1 MFWRYTNAMMTFSL
15 MPASPASAH
24 TLSELVISLVGR
36 PNVGKSTLFN
46 VLTKS
51 RDALVAD
58 YPGLTR
64 DRQYGRFAFQS
75 SDIIIIDTGGLSGVR
90 TAIHGSLRHTVRPV
104 HNNEELDSHM
114 EKQTR
119 LAVDESDIIIFMVD
133 ARDGLT
139 PADEVIAD
147 SLRRTGK
154 HVKLIVNKTDGLDV
168 RTVATDFFSLG
179 LGEPVAIA
187 ASQNRGIQTM
197 LASALKTFKMHSS
210 ACKANDEA
218 EVTEPVLL
226 SKNDK
231 VTDDAEE
238 TTEKRVK
245 VAIIGRPN
253 VGKSTLV
260 NRFLGEERVVVYD
273 MPGTT
278 RDSVFIPFDR
288 DGKKYTFI
296 DTAGIRRKRSVHEA
310 IEKFSVIKAMQAI
323 ERANVVIVMID
334 ARTEIADQDLHLI
347 GYVLEAGRALVL
359 AINKWDGMDDYQKQL
374 IHKGIDKQLPF
385 VRFAETFFISALHGS
400 SVGKLYAAI
409 DQAYESATKKYS
421 TSELTRLLEK
431 AVQSHQPPLIN
442 GRRIKLRY
450 AHQGGMN
457 PPRIIVH
464 GKQMNKVPAVY
475 KRYLTNFFRKE
486 LKSVGTPIK
495 IEFKVSESNPYKS
508 VKK

>member
-1 MFWRYTNAMMTFSL
+1 MDTPDSL
-15 MPASPASAH
+15 
-24 TLSELVISLVGR
+24 ELVVALVGR

-64 DRQYGRFAFQS
+64 DRQYGRVAFNS
-75 SDIIIIDTGGLSGVR
+75 SEIIVIDTGGLSGE
-90 TAIHGSLRHTVRPV
+90 S
-104 HNNEELDSHM
+104 EELDSHM

-119 LAVDESDIIIFMVD
+119 LAVDESDIILFMVD

-139 PADEVIAD
+139 PADEVISD

-154 HVKLIVNKTDGLDV
+154 QVRLIVNKTDGLDA
-168 RTVATDFFSLG
+168 RSVASEFFSLG
-179 LGEPVAIA
+179 LGEPIAIA
-187 ASQNRGIQTM
+187 ASQNRGIQAM
-197 LASALKTFKMHSS
+197 LSEVLETCESVPPVP
-210 ACKANDEA
+210 DEA
-218 EVTEPVLL
+218 TAEPDETLIEAEQAF
-226 SKNDK
+226 
-231 VTDDAEE
+231 DDDEDDEE
-238 TTEKRVK
+238 RRVK

-296 DTAGIRRKRSVHEA
+296 DTAGIRRKRAVHEA
-310 IEKFSVIKAMQAI
+310 IEKFSVIKSMQAI
-323 ERANVVIVMID
+323 ERANVVIMMID

-359 AINKWDGMDDYQKQL
+359 TINKWDGMDDYQKDL

-400 SVGKLYAAI
+400 GVGKLYEAI
-409 DQAYESATKKYS
+409 DRAYASATKKYS
-421 TSELTRLLEK
+421 TSDLTRLLEK
-431 AVQSHQPPLIN
+431 AVQAHQPPLIN

-464 GKQMNKVPAVY
+464 GNQITKVPAVY

-486 LKSVGTPIK
+486 LNSVGTPIM
-495 IEFKVSESNPYKS
+495 IEFKGSDSNPFKS
-508 VKK
+508 SKKKNTRDGRGRVK

>member
-1 MFWRYTNAMMTFSL
+1 MSSVAKF
-15 MPASPASAH
+15 
-24 TLSELVISLVGR
+24 EVVIALVGR

-64 DRQYGRFAFQS
+64 DRKYGRVQFEASDS
-75 SDIIIIDTGGLSGVR
+75 SSVDFIVVDTGGLSGE
-90 TAIHGSLRHTVRPV
+90 S
-104 HNNEELDSHM
+104 EELDSHM

-119 LAVDESDIIIFMVD
+119 LAVEESDIILFMVD

-139 PADEVIAD
+139 PADEVIAE

-154 HVKLIVNKTDGLDV
+154 QVNLVVNKIDGLDA
-168 RTVATDFFSLG
+168 RTVSSDFFSLG
-179 LGEPVAIA
+179 LGEPLSIA
-187 ASQNRGIQTM
+187 ASQNRGIQAM
-197 LASALKTFKMHSS
+197 LSNVLETFTLSNNIADDLQDEVSPEDVKDDLEEELK
-210 ACKANDEA
+210 
-218 EVTEPVLL
+218 
-226 SKNDK
+226 
-231 VTDDAEE
+231 DDSI
-238 TTEKRVK
+238 K

-260 NRFLGEERVVVYD
+260 NRFLGEERVVVFD

-278 RDSVFIPFDR
+278 RDSVFIPFER

-296 DTAGIRRKRSVHEA
+296 DTAGIRRKRAVHEV
-310 IEKFSVIKAMQAI
+310 IEKFSIIKSMQAI
-323 ERANVVIVMID
+323 ERCNVVIMMID

-347 GYVLEAGRALVL
+347 GYALEAGRALVL
-359 AINKWDGMDDYQKQL
+359 VINKWDGMDDYQKEL
-374 IHKGIDKQLPF
+374 IHKGLDKQLPF

-400 SVGKLYAAI
+400 GVGKLYEAI
-409 DQAYESATKKYS
+409 DRAYASATQKYS
-421 TSELTRLLEK
+421 TSDLTRLLEK

-457 PPRIIVH
+457 PPRIIIH
-464 GKQMNKVPAVY
+464 GNQIKKVPAVY

-486 LKSVGTPIK
+486 LQSVGTPIN
-495 IEFKVSESNPYKS
+495 IEFKGSEDSNPYKTS
-508 VKK
+508 KKKKLRR

>member
-1 MFWRYTNAMMTFSL
+1 MSSDTITEPSV
-15 MPASPASAH
+15 
-24 TLSELVISLVGR
+24 SELVVSLVGR

-46 VLTKS
+46 ILTKS

-64 DRQYGRFAFQS
+64 DRQYGRFQFKS
-75 SDIIIIDTGGLSGVR
+75 VDIIVIDTGGLSGE
-90 TAIHGSLRHTVRPV
+90 S
-104 HNNEELDSHM
+104 EELDSHM

-119 LAVDESDIIIFMVD
+119 LAVDESDVILFMVD
-133 ARDGLT
+133 AREGLT

-154 HVKLIVNKTDGLDV
+154 QVKLIVNKTDGLDA
-168 RTVATDFFSLG
+168 RTVASEFFSLG
-179 LGEPVAIA
+179 LGQPLSIA

-197 LASALKTFKMHSS
+197 LSSALKSCNLIEDADS
-210 ACKANDEA
+210 DNDIDKS
-218 EVTEPVLL
+218 EVEIDRAVDDGDE
-226 SKNDK
+226 NADK
-231 VTDDAEE
+231 
-238 TTEKRVK
+238 RIK

-278 RDSVFIPFDR
+278 RDSIFIPFDR

-296 DTAGIRRKRSVHEA
+296 DTAGIRRKRAVHEA
-310 IEKFSVIKAMQAI
+310 IEKFSVIKSMQAI

-374 IHKGIDKQLPF
+374 IHKGLDKQLPF

-421 TSELTRLLEK
+421 TSDLTRLLEK

-442 GRRIKLRY
+442 GHRIKLRY

-457 PPRIIVH
+457 PPRIIIH
-464 GKQMNKVPAVY
+464 GNQISKVPAVY

-495 IEFKVSESNPYKS
+495 IEFKGSDSNPFKS
-508 VKK
+508 SKK

>member
-1 MFWRYTNAMMTFSL
+1 
-15 MPASPASAH
+15 MPTPKN
-24 TLSELVISLVGR
+24 LELVVALVGR

-64 DRQYGRFAFQS
+64 DRQYGRVPFKS
-75 SDIIIIDTGGLSGVR
+75 SEIIVIDTGGLSGE
-90 TAIHGSLRHTVRPV
+90 S
-104 HNNEELDSHM
+104 EELDSHM

-119 LAVDESDIIIFMVD
+119 LAVDESDIILFMVD

-154 HVKLIVNKTDGLDV
+154 HVKLIVNKTDGLDA
-168 RTVATDFFSLG
+168 RTVASDFFSLG
-179 LGEPVAIA
+179 LGEPIAIA
-187 ASQNRGIQTM
+187 ASQNRGIQAM
-197 LASALKTFKMHSS
+197 LSDVLESF
-210 ACKANDEA
+210 
-218 EVTEPVLL
+218 EPE
-226 SKNDK
+226 NA
-231 VTDDAEE
+231 TDAEISAE
-238 TTEKRVK
+238 ADAVPVDGDADFDEDDEEEKRVK

-278 RDSVFIPFDR
+278 RDSIFIPFDR

-296 DTAGIRRKRSVHEA
+296 DTAGIRRKRAVHEV
-310 IEKFSVIKAMQAI
+310 IEKFSVIKSMQAI
-323 ERANVVIVMID
+323 ERANVVIMMID

-359 AINKWDGMDDYQKQL
+359 TINKWDGMDEYQKDL
-374 IHKGIDKQLPF
+374 IRKGIDKQLPF

-400 SVGKLYAAI
+400 GVGKLYEAI
-409 DQAYESATKKYS
+409 DRAYASATRKYS
-421 TSELTRLLEK
+421 TPDLTRLLEK
-431 AVQSHQPPLIN
+431 AVQAHQPPLIN

-464 GKQMNKVPAVY
+464 GNQITKVPAVY

-486 LKSVGTPIK
+486 LKSVGTPIM
-495 IEFKVSESNPYKS
+495 IEFKGSDSNPFKS
-508 VKK
+508 SKKKKVHGGRGRTK

>member
-1 MFWRYTNAMMTFSL
+1 MSIVSFSEQ
-15 MPASPASAH
+15 PV
-24 TLSELVISLVGR
+24 SELVVSLVGR

-64 DRQYGRFAFQS
+64 DRQYGRFQFKS
-75 SDIIIIDTGGLSGVR
+75 VDIIIIDTGGLSGE
-90 TAIHGSLRHTVRPV
+90 S
-104 HNNEELDSHM
+104 EELDSHM

-119 LAVDESDIIIFMVD
+119 LAVDESDIILFMVD

-154 HVKLIVNKTDGLDV
+154 HVKLIVNKTDGLDT
-168 RTVATDFFSLG
+168 RTVASEFFSLG
-179 LGEPVAIA
+179 LGEPLSIA

-197 LASALKTFKMHSS
+197 LSNALKIFN
-210 ACKANDEA
+210 ANENKAGENAVNEDEA
-218 EVTEPVLL
+218 EQSEAEVASGVE
-226 SKNDK
+226 
-231 VTDDAEE
+231 DDSDE
-238 TTEKRVK
+238 TGAKRVK

-253 VGKSTLV
+253 VGKSTLI

-278 RDSVFIPFDR
+278 RDSVFIPFER

-296 DTAGIRRKRSVHEA
+296 DTAGIRRKRAVHEV
-310 IEKFSVIKAMQAI
+310 IEKFSVIKSMQAI

-421 TSELTRLLEK
+421 TSDLTRLLEK

-464 GKQMNKVPAVY
+464 GNQVAKVPAVY

-495 IEFKVSESNPYKS
+495 IEFKGSDSNPFKS
-508 VKK
+508 SKK

>member
-1 MFWRYTNAMMTFSL
+1 MSGILPQEIIIA
-15 MPASPASAH
+15 
-24 TLSELVISLVGR
+24 LVGR

-64 DRQYGRFAFQS
+64 DRQYGRFHFS
-75 SDIIIIDTGGLSGVR
+75 SEQIKNVDFIIIDTGGLSGE
-90 TAIHGSLRHTVRPV
+90 S
-104 HNNEELDSHM
+104 EELDSHM

-119 LAVDESDIIIFMVD
+119 LAVDESDIILFMVD

-139 PADEVIAD
+139 PADEVIAE

-154 HVKLIVNKTDGLDV
+154 HVKLIVNKTDGLDA
-168 RTVATDFFSLG
+168 RTVASDFYSLG
-179 LGEPVAIA
+179 LGEPISIA
-187 ASQNRGIQTM
+187 ASQNRGIQLM
-197 LASALKTFKMHSS
+197 LSGVFTTYRSFAIQHETI
-210 ACKANDEA
+210 
-218 EVTEPVLL
+218 
-226 SKNDK
+226 
-231 VTDDAEE
+231 EE
-238 TTEKRVK
+238 TDTNSEFEDETSDDLSEDELDADDRRVK

-260 NRFLGEERVVVYD
+260 NRFLGEERVVVFD

-296 DTAGIRRKRSVHEA
+296 DTAGIRRKRAVHEV
-310 IEKFSVIKAMQAI
+310 IEKYSIIKSMQAI
-323 ERANVVIVMID
+323 ERSNVVIVMID

-347 GYVLEAGRALVL
+347 GYALEAGRALVL
-359 AINKWDGMDDYQKQL
+359 AINKWDGMTEYQKDL
-374 IHKGIDKQLPF
+374 IHKGLDKQLPF

-409 DQAYESATKKYS
+409 DRAYDSATRKYS
-421 TSELTRLLEK
+421 TSDLTRLLEK
-431 AVQSHQPPLIN
+431 AVQSHHPPLVN

-457 PPRIIVH
+457 PPRIIIH
-464 GKQMNKVPAVY
+464 GNQITKVPSVY

-486 LKSVGTPIK
+486 LKSVGTPIM
-495 IEFKVSESNPYKS
+495 IEFKGSDSNPFADR
-508 VKK
+508 KKKK

>member
-1 MFWRYTNAMMTFSL
+1 MSREIIIA
-15 MPASPASAH
+15 
-24 TLSELVISLVGR
+24 LVGR

-46 VLTKS
+46 VLTRS

-64 DRQYGRFAFQS
+64 DRQYGRFQFRS
-75 SDIIIIDTGGLSGVR
+75 SDIIIIDTGGLSGE
-90 TAIHGSLRHTVRPV
+90 S
-104 HNNEELDSHM
+104 EELDSHM

-139 PADEVIAD
+139 PADEVIAE

-154 HVKLIVNKTDGLDV
+154 DVQLIVNKTDGLDT
-168 RTVATDFFSLG
+168 RTVSSEFYSLG
-179 LGEPVAIA
+179 LGEPFSIA
-187 ASQNRGIQTM
+187 ASQNRGIQSM
-197 LASALKTFKMHSS
+197 LSDVLKKTHQYGDTDGEVEDFRIET
-210 ACKANDEA
+210 DEDDIEA
-218 EVTEPVLL
+218 DTEDR
-226 SKNDK
+226 S
-231 VTDDAEE
+231 
-238 TTEKRVK
+238 VK

-278 RDSVFIPFDR
+278 RDSVFIPFER

-296 DTAGIRRKRSVHEA
+296 DTAGIRRKRAVHEV
-310 IEKFSVIKAMQAI
+310 IEKFSIIKSMQAI
-323 ERANVVIVMID
+323 ERANVVIMMID

-374 IHKGIDKQLPF
+374 IHKGLDKQLPF

-400 SVGKLYAAI
+400 SVGKLYEAI
-409 DQAYESATKKYS
+409 DKAYESATKKYS
-421 TSELTRLLEK
+421 TSDLTRLLEM
-431 AVQSHQPPLIN
+431 AVQSHQPPLVN

-457 PPRIIVH
+457 PPRIIIH
-464 GKQMNKVPAVY
+464 GNQVNKVPSVY

-486 LKSVGTPIK
+486 LNSVGTPIK
-495 IEFKVSESNPYKS
+495 IEFKDNEDSNPFKSSKKNKRS
-508 VKK
+508 VKIRR

>member
-1 MFWRYTNAMMTFSL
+1 MSVSL
-15 MPASPASAH
+15 I
-24 TLSELVISLVGR
+24 SEVVIALVGR

-46 VLTKS
+46 VMTKS

-64 DRQYGRFAFQS
+64 DRKYGRVQYENS
-75 SDIIIIDTGGLSGVR
+75 EIIVIDTGGLSGE
-90 TAIHGSLRHTVRPV
+90 S
-104 HNNEELDSHM
+104 EELDSHM

-119 LAVDESDIIIFMVD
+119 LAIDESDIILFMVD

-154 HVKLIVNKTDGLDV
+154 HVKLIVNKTDGLDARSV
-168 RTVATDFFSLG
+168 SSEFYSIG
-179 LGEPVAIA
+179 LGEPIAIA
-187 ASQNRGIQTM
+187 ASQNRGIQVM
-197 LASALKTFKMHSS
+197 LGNVLGSFVSS
-210 ACKANDEA
+210 EETDSDDTDE
-218 EVTEPVLL
+218 EILL
-226 SKNDK
+226 SEDE
-231 VTDDAEE
+231 DFSEE
-238 TTEKRVK
+238 IKDRRVK

-296 DTAGIRRKRSVHEA
+296 DTAGIRRKRAVNEV
-310 IEKFSVIKAMQAI
+310 IEKFSVIKSMQAI
-323 ERANVVIVMID
+323 ERSNVVIIMID

-347 GYVLEAGRALVL
+347 GYALEAGRALILV
-359 AINKWDGMDDYQKQL
+359 INKWDGMDDYQKEL
-374 IHKGIDKQLPF
+374 IHKGLDKQLPF

-400 SVGKLYAAI
+400 GVGKLYAAI
-409 DQAYESATKKYS
+409 DRAYASAIQKYS
-421 TSELTRLLEK
+421 TSVLTLLLEK

-457 PPRIIVH
+457 PPRIIIH
-464 GKQMNKVPAVY
+464 GNQISKVPAVY
-475 KRYLTNFFRKE
+475 KRYLMNFFRKE
-486 LKSVGTPIK
+486 LKSVGTPIV
-495 IEFKVSESNPYKS
+495 IEFKGSDSNPFKSSKKKKIYKR
-508 VKK
+508 

>member
-1 MFWRYTNAMMTFSL
+1 MSSQNTT
-15 MPASPASAH
+15 
-24 TLSELVISLVGR
+24 ELIISLVGR

-64 DRQYGRFAFQS
+64 DRQYGRFQFKS
-75 SDIIIIDTGGLSGVR
+75 SDIIIIDTGGLSGQ
-90 TAIHGSLRHTVRPV
+90 S
-104 HNNEELDSHM
+104 EELDGHM

-119 LAVDESDIIIFMVD
+119 LAIDESDIILFMVD

-139 PADEVIAD
+139 PADEVIAE

-154 HVKLIVNKTDGLDV
+154 LVKLVVNKTDGLDI
-168 RTVATDFFSLG
+168 RTVSSEFFSLG
-179 LGEPVAIA
+179 LGAPISIA
-187 ASQNRGIQTM
+187 ASQNRGIQAM
-197 LASALKTFKMHSS
+197 LSEALESFDVK
-210 ACKANDEA
+210 
-218 EVTEPVLL
+218 EVSV
-226 SKNDK
+226 
-231 VTDDAEE
+231 AEE
-238 TTEKRVK
+238 EESNGLEEDDDDRSIK

-260 NRFLGEERVVVYD
+260 NRFLGEERVVVFD

-278 RDSVFIPFDR
+278 RDSVFIPFER
-288 DGKKYTFI
+288 DGKRYTFI

-310 IEKFSVIKAMQAI
+310 IEKFSIIKSMQAI
-323 ERANVVIVMID
+323 ERANVVIMMID

-347 GYVLEAGRALVL
+347 GYVLEAGRALIL
-359 AINKWDGMDDYQKQL
+359 TINKWDGMDDYQKEL

-400 SVGKLYAAI
+400 GVGKLYEAI
-409 DQAYESATKKYS
+409 DRAYASATKKYS
-421 TSELTRLLEK
+421 TSDLTRLLEK
-431 AVQSHQPPLIN
+431 AVQSHQPPMIN

-464 GKQMNKVPAVY
+464 GNQISKVPSVY

-486 LKSVGTPIK
+486 LDSVGTPIL
-495 IEFKVSESNPYKS
+495 IEFKGSDSNPYKDS
-508 VKK
+508 ARKKVIYKRR

>member
-1 MFWRYTNAMMTFSL
+1 
-15 MPASPASAH
+15 MPLLLKP
-24 TLSELVISLVGR
+24 EIVIALVGR

-46 VLTKS
+46 VLTRS

-64 DRQYGRFAFQS
+64 DRKYGRFNADSTDF
-75 SDIIIIDTGGLSGVR
+75 IIIDTGGLSGE
-90 TAIHGSLRHTVRPV
+90 S
-104 HNNEELDSHM
+104 EELDSHM

-119 LAVDESDIIIFMVD
+119 LAIDESDIVLFMVD

-147 SLRRTGK
+147 SLRRAGK
-154 HVKLIVNKTDGLDV
+154 QVLLVVNKTDGLDS
-168 RTVATDFFSLG
+168 RTVSSEFFSLG
-179 LGEPVAIA
+179 LGEPIAIA
-187 ASQNRGIQTM
+187 ASQNRGIQVM
-197 LASALKTFKMHSS
+197 LSRVLKIFELTSNIDSDEEAGSS
-210 ACKANDEA
+210 EADNQLDQLKDE
-218 EVTEPVLL
+218 
-226 SKNDK
+226 SI
-231 VTDDAEE
+231 
-238 TTEKRVK
+238 K

-278 RDSVFIPFDR
+278 RDSVFIPFER

-296 DTAGIRRKRSVHEA
+296 DTAGIRRKRAVHEA
-310 IEKFSVIKAMQAI
+310 IEKFSIIKSMQAI
-323 ERANVVIVMID
+323 ERSNVVLIMID

-347 GYVLEAGRALVL
+347 GYALEAGRALVL
-359 AINKWDGMDDYQKQL
+359 VINKWDGMDEYQKQL
-374 IHKGIDKQLPF
+374 IHKGIDKQLSF

-400 SVGKLYAAI
+400 GVGDLYAAI
-409 DQAYESATKKYS
+409 DRAYASAMQKFS
-421 TSELTRLLEK
+421 TSELTLLLEK
-431 AVQSHQPPLIN
+431 AVQSHQPPMIN

-457 PPRIIVH
+457 PPRIIIH
-464 GKQMNKVPAVY
+464 GNQANKVPAVY

-486 LKSVGTPIK
+486 LKSVGTPII
-495 IEFKVSESNPYKS
+495 IEFKSKDSNPFKNNTNKIARHS
-508 VKK
+508 HKR

>member
-1 MFWRYTNAMMTFSL
+1 MSTVK
-15 MPASPASAH
+15 
-24 TLSELVISLVGR
+24 SELVIALVGR

-64 DRQYGRFAFQS
+64 DRQYGRFQFKS
-75 SDIIIIDTGGLSGVR
+75 SDIIIIDTGGLSGE
-90 TAIHGSLRHTVRPV
+90 S
-104 HNNEELDSHM
+104 EELDSHM

-119 LAVDESDIIIFMVD
+119 MAVDESDIILFMVD

-139 PADEVIAD
+139 PADEVIAE

-154 HVKLIVNKTDGLDV
+154 LVKLIVNKTDGLDV
-168 RTVATDFFSLG
+168 RTVASEFFSLG
-179 LGEPVAIA
+179 LGDPVSIA
-187 ASQNRGIQTM
+187 ASQNRGIQSM
-197 LASALKTFKMHSS
+197 LSSVLKTFDMNEVSS
-210 ACKANDEA
+210 EDIDSDLDDLEEDEI
-218 EVTEPVLL
+218 
-226 SKNDK
+226 DK
-231 VTDDAEE
+231 SI
-238 TTEKRVK
+238 K

-260 NRFLGEERVVVYD
+260 NRFLGEERVVVFD

-278 RDSVFIPFDR
+278 RDSVSIPFER

-310 IEKFSVIKAMQAI
+310 IEKFSIIKSMQAI
-323 ERANVVIVMID
+323 ERANVVIMMID

-359 AINKWDGMDDYQKQL
+359 TINKWDGMDDYQKDL

-400 SVGKLYAAI
+400 GVGKLYEAI
-409 DQAYESATKKYS
+409 DRAYASATKKYS
-421 TSELTRLLEK
+421 TSDLTRLLEK

-457 PPRIIVH
+457 PPRIIIH
-464 GKQMNKVPAVY
+464 GNQISKVPSVY

-486 LKSVGTPIK
+486 LNSVGTPIM
-495 IEFKVSESNPYKS
+495 IEFKGSDSNPFKSSKKKKS
-508 VKK
+508 VKKRK

>member
-1 MFWRYTNAMMTFSL
+1 MAAAL
-15 MPASPASAH
+15 K
-24 TLSELVISLVGR
+24 SEVIIALVGR

-64 DRQYGRFAFQS
+64 DRQYGRFTAESSAF
-75 SDIIIIDTGGLSGVR
+75 IIIDTGGLSGESEV
-90 TAIHGSLRHTVRPV
+90 
-104 HNNEELDSHM
+104 LDSFM
-114 EKQTR
+114 ERQTR
-119 LAVDESDIIIFMVD
+119 LAIDESDIVLFMVD

-139 PADEVIAD
+139 PADEIIAE

-154 HVKLIVNKTDGLDV
+154 HVLLVVNKTDGLDS
-168 RTVATDFFSLG
+168 RTVSSEFFSLG
-179 LGEPVAIA
+179 LGEPVSIA
-187 ASQNRGIQTM
+187 ASQNRGINTM
-197 LASALKTFKMHSS
+197 LSKVLSTLGLSRYAETDKDDSS
-210 ACKANDEA
+210 SDADNLNQARDDQAIDHQARDE
-218 EVTEPVLL
+218 
-226 SKNDK
+226 SI
-231 VTDDAEE
+231 
-238 TTEKRVK
+238 K

-278 RDSVFIPFDR
+278 RDSVFIPFER

-296 DTAGIRRKRSVHEA
+296 DTAGIRRKRAVHEA
-310 IEKFSVIKAMQAI
+310 VEKFSIIKSMQAI
-323 ERANVVIVMID
+323 ERSNVVLIMID

-347 GYVLEAGRALVL
+347 GYALEAGRAIVLV
-359 AINKWDGMDDYQKQL
+359 INKWDGMDDYQKQL

-400 SVGKLYAAI
+400 GVGDLYAAI
-409 DQAYESATKKYS
+409 DRAYASATKKYA
-421 TSELTRLLEK
+421 TSELTLLLEK
-431 AVQSHQPPLIN
+431 AVQSHQPPMIN

-457 PPRIIVH
+457 PPRIIIH
-464 GKQMNKVPAVY
+464 GNQANRVPAVY

-486 LKSVGTPIK
+486 LKSVGTPII
-495 IEFKVSESNPYKS
+495 IEFKSKDSNPFITGKKKKS
-508 VKK
+508 GK

>member
-1 MFWRYTNAMMTFSL
+1 MDTPNSL
-15 MPASPASAH
+15 
-24 TLSELVISLVGR
+24 ELVVALVGR

-64 DRQYGRFAFQS
+64 DRQYGRVPFNS
-75 SDIIIIDTGGLSGVR
+75 SEIIVIDTGGLSGE
-90 TAIHGSLRHTVRPV
+90 S
-104 HNNEELDSHM
+104 EELDSHM

-119 LAVDESDIIIFMVD
+119 LAVDESDIILFMVD

-154 HVKLIVNKTDGLDV
+154 HVKLIVNKTDGLDA
-168 RTVATDFFSLG
+168 RSVASEFFSLG
-179 LGEPVAIA
+179 LGEPIAIA
-187 ASQNRGIQTM
+187 ASQNRGIQAM
-197 LASALKTFKMHSS
+197 LSEVLETF
-210 ACKANDEA
+210 
-218 EVTEPVLL
+218 EPVLPA
-226 SKNDK
+226 
-231 VTDDAEE
+231 TDEE
-238 TTEKRVK
+238 TTELDETLVEGEQDFDEEDDEEKRVK

-296 DTAGIRRKRSVHEA
+296 DTAGIRRKRAVHEA
-310 IEKFSVIKAMQAI
+310 IEKFSVIKSMQAI
-323 ERANVVIVMID
+323 ERANVVIMMID

-359 AINKWDGMDDYQKQL
+359 TINKWDGMDDYQKEL

-400 SVGKLYAAI
+400 GVGKLYEAI
-409 DQAYESATKKYS
+409 DRAYASATKKYS
-421 TSELTRLLEK
+421 TSDLTRLLEK
-431 AVQSHQPPLIN
+431 AVQAHQPPLIN

-464 GKQMNKVPAVY
+464 GNQISKVPAVY

-486 LKSVGTPIK
+486 LNSVGTPIM
-495 IEFKVSESNPYKS
+495 IEFKGSDSNPFRSSKKKNARDGRGR
-508 VKK
+508 VK

>member
-1 MFWRYTNAMMTFSL
+1 MSVTK
-15 MPASPASAH
+15 
-24 TLSELVISLVGR
+24 TLELVVALVGR

-64 DRQYGRFAFQS
+64 DRQYGRLQFKS
-75 SDIIIIDTGGLSGVR
+75 SEIIIIDTGGLSGE
-90 TAIHGSLRHTVRPV
+90 S
-104 HNNEELDSHM
+104 EELDSHM

-119 LAVDESDIIIFMVD
+119 LAVDESDIILFMVD

-168 RTVATDFFSLG
+168 RTVASEFFSLG
-179 LGEPVAIA
+179 LGQPISIA
-187 ASQNRGIQTM
+187 ASQNRGIQSM
-197 LASALKTFKMHSS
+197 LADILEAFEVDDVPVD
-210 ACKANDEA
+210 DEDVGDLDGS
-218 EVTEPVLL
+218 EEDE
-226 SKNDK
+226 KDK
-231 VTDDAEE
+231 S
-238 TTEKRVK
+238 VK

-260 NRFLGEERVVVYD
+260 NRFLGEERVVVFD

-278 RDSVFIPFDR
+278 RDSVFIPFER

-296 DTAGIRRKRSVHEA
+296 DTAGIRRKRAVHEA
-310 IEKFSVIKAMQAI
+310 IEKFSIIKSMQAI
-323 ERANVVIVMID
+323 ERANVVIMMID

-359 AINKWDGMDDYQKQL
+359 TINKWDGMDDYQKEL

-400 SVGKLYAAI
+400 GVGKLYEAI
-409 DQAYESATKKYS
+409 DRAYASATKKYS
-421 TSELTRLLEK
+421 TSDLTRLLEK
-431 AVQSHQPPLIN
+431 AVQSHQPPLVN

-464 GKQMNKVPAVY
+464 GNQISKVPAVY

-486 LKSVGTPIK
+486 LNSVGTPIM
-495 IEFKVSESNPYKS
+495 IEFKGGDSNPFTS
-508 VKK
+508 SKKKKVHRGQKK

>member
-1 MFWRYTNAMMTFSL
+1 MSSDKFTE
-15 MPASPASAH
+15 PPV
-24 TLSELVISLVGR
+24 SELVVSLVGR

-46 VLTKS
+46 ILTKS

-64 DRQYGRFAFQS
+64 DRQYGRFQFKS
-75 SDIIIIDTGGLSGVR
+75 VDIIVIDTGGLSGE
-90 TAIHGSLRHTVRPV
+90 S
-104 HNNEELDSHM
+104 EELDSHM

-119 LAVDESDIIIFMVD
+119 LAVDESDVILFMVD
-133 ARDGLT
+133 AREGLT

-154 HVKLIVNKTDGLDV
+154 QVKLIVNKTDGLDA
-168 RTVATDFFSLG
+168 RTVVSEFFSLG
-179 LGEPVAIA
+179 LGQPLSIA

-197 LASALKTFKMHSS
+197 LSSALKSCNLIEDADS
-210 ACKANDEA
+210 DND
-218 EVTEPVLL
+218 
-226 SKNDK
+226 NDK
-231 VTDDAEE
+231 SEVEIDRAVDDGDENVD
-238 TTEKRVK
+238 KRIK

-296 DTAGIRRKRSVHEA
+296 DTAGIRRKRSVHEV
-310 IEKFSVIKAMQAI
+310 IEKFSVIKSMQAI

-374 IHKGIDKQLPF
+374 IHKGLDKQLPF

-421 TSELTRLLEK
+421 TSDLTRLLEK

-442 GRRIKLRY
+442 GHRIKLRY

-457 PPRIIVH
+457 PPRIIIH
-464 GKQMNKVPAVY
+464 GNQISKVPAVY

-495 IEFKVSESNPYKS
+495 IEFKGSDSNPFKS
-508 VKK
+508 SKK

>member
-1 MFWRYTNAMMTFSL
+1 MSSQNTT
-15 MPASPASAH
+15 
-24 TLSELVISLVGR
+24 ELIISLVGR

-64 DRQYGRFAFQS
+64 DRQYGRFQFKS
-75 SDIIIIDTGGLSGVR
+75 SDIIIIDTGGLSGQ
-90 TAIHGSLRHTVRPV
+90 S
-104 HNNEELDSHM
+104 EELDGHM

-119 LAVDESDIIIFMVD
+119 LAIDESDIILFMVD

-139 PADEVIAD
+139 PADEVIAE

-154 HVKLIVNKTDGLDV
+154 LVKLIVNKTDGLDI
-168 RTVATDFFSLG
+168 RTVSSEFFSLG
-179 LGEPVAIA
+179 LGAPISIA
-187 ASQNRGIQTM
+187 ASQNRGIQAM
-197 LASALKTFKMHSS
+197 LSEALESFDVK
-210 ACKANDEA
+210 
-218 EVTEPVLL
+218 EVSV
-226 SKNDK
+226 
-231 VTDDAEE
+231 AEE
-238 TTEKRVK
+238 EESNELEEDDNDRSIK

-260 NRFLGEERVVVYD
+260 NRFLGEERVVVFD

-278 RDSVFIPFDR
+278 RDSVFIPFER
-288 DGKKYTFI
+288 DGKRYTFI

-310 IEKFSVIKAMQAI
+310 IEKFSIIKSMQAI
-323 ERANVVIVMID
+323 ERANVVIMMID

-347 GYVLEAGRALVL
+347 GYVLEAGRALIL
-359 AINKWDGMDDYQKQL
+359 TINKWDGMDDYQKEL

-400 SVGKLYAAI
+400 GVGKLYEAI
-409 DQAYESATKKYS
+409 DRAYASATKKYS
-421 TSELTRLLEK
+421 TSDLTRLLEK
-431 AVQSHQPPLIN
+431 AVQSHQPPMIN

-464 GKQMNKVPAVY
+464 GNQISKVPSVY

-486 LKSVGTPIK
+486 LDSVGTPIL
-495 IEFKVSESNPYKS
+495 IEFKGSDSNPYKDS
-508 VKK
+508 ARKKVIYKRR

>member
-1 MFWRYTNAMMTFSL
+1 MTSVSKF
-15 MPASPASAH
+15 
-24 TLSELVISLVGR
+24 EVVIALVGR

-64 DRQYGRFAFQS
+64 DRKYGRVKFES
-75 SDIIIIDTGGLSGVR
+75 SDAMAADFIVVDTGGLSGE
-90 TAIHGSLRHTVRPV
+90 S
-104 HNNEELDSHM
+104 EELDSHM
-114 EKQTR
+114 EKQTL
-119 LAVDESDIIIFMVD
+119 LAVEESDIVLFMVD

-139 PADEVIAD
+139 PADEVIAE

-154 HVKLIVNKTDGLDV
+154 HVKLVVNKIDGLDA
-168 RTVATDFFSLG
+168 RTVASDFYSLG
-179 LGEPVAIA
+179 LGEPLSIA
-187 ASQNRGIQTM
+187 ASQNRGIQSM
-197 LASALKTFKMHSS
+197 LSHVLETFALNDQHGRDELH
-210 ACKANDEA
+210 DEA
-218 EVTEPVLL
+218 EAAASEDTDEEL
-226 SKNDK
+226 KDK
-231 VTDDAEE
+231 SI
-238 TTEKRVK
+238 K

-278 RDSVFIPFDR
+278 RDSVFIPFER

-296 DTAGIRRKRSVHEA
+296 DTAGIRRKRAVHEV
-310 IEKFSVIKAMQAI
+310 IEKFSIIKSMQAI
-323 ERANVVIVMID
+323 ERCNVVIMMID

-347 GYVLEAGRALVL
+347 GYALEAGRALVL
-359 AINKWDGMDDYQKQL
+359 VINKWDGMDDYQKEL
-374 IHKGIDKQLPF
+374 IHKGLDKQLPF

-400 SVGKLYAAI
+400 GVGKLYEAI
-409 DQAYESATKKYS
+409 DRAYASATQKYS
-421 TSELTRLLEK
+421 TSDLTRLLEK
-431 AVQSHQPPLIN
+431 AVQSHQPPLVN

-457 PPRIIVH
+457 PPRIIIH
-464 GKQMNKVPAVY
+464 GNQISKVPAVY

-486 LKSVGTPIK
+486 LHSVGTPIT
-495 IEFKVSESNPYKS
+495 IEFKGSEDSNPYVS
-508 VKK
+508 SKKKKLHR

>member
-1 MFWRYTNAMMTFSL
+1 MSSQNTK
-15 MPASPASAH
+15 
-24 TLSELVISLVGR
+24 ELIISLVGR

-64 DRQYGRFAFQS
+64 DRQYGRFQFKS
-75 SDIIIIDTGGLSGVR
+75 SDIIIIDTGGLSGE
-90 TAIHGSLRHTVRPV
+90 S
-104 HNNEELDSHM
+104 EELDSHM
-114 EKQTR
+114 ERQTR
-119 LAVDESDIIIFMVD
+119 LAVDESDIILFMVD

-139 PADEVIAD
+139 PADEVIAE

-154 HVKLIVNKTDGLDV
+154 KVKLVVNKTDGLDV
-168 RTVATDFFSLG
+168 RTVASEFFSLG
-179 LGEPVAIA
+179 LGEPVSIA
-187 ASQNRGIQTM
+187 ASQNRGIQAM
-197 LASALKTFKMHSS
+197 LSDVLQSSDLEQVVASEDES
-210 ACKANDEA
+210 ADE
-218 EVTEPVLL
+218 L
-226 SKNDK
+226 D
-231 VTDDAEE
+231 DDAE
-238 TTEKRVK
+238 KDKSIK

-260 NRFLGEERVVVYD
+260 NRFLGEERVVVFD

-278 RDSVFIPFDR
+278 RDSVFIPFER
-288 DGKKYTFI
+288 DGKRYTFI

-310 IEKFSVIKAMQAI
+310 IEKFSIIKSMQAI
-323 ERANVVIVMID
+323 ERANVVIMMID

-347 GYVLEAGRALVL
+347 GYVLEAGRALIL
-359 AINKWDGMDDYQKQL
+359 TINKWDGMDDYQKEL

-400 SVGKLYAAI
+400 GVGKLYDAI
-409 DQAYESATKKYS
+409 DRAYASATKKYS
-421 TSELTRLLEK
+421 TSDLTRLLEK
-431 AVQSHQPPLIN
+431 AVQSHQPPLVN

-464 GKQMNKVPAVY
+464 GNQISKVPSVY

-486 LKSVGTPIK
+486 LNSVGTPIL
-495 IEFKVSESNPYKS
+495 IEFKGGDSNPYKDS
-508 VKK
+508 ARKKTTYKRK

>member
-1 MFWRYTNAMMTFSL
+1 MNPENTIT
-15 MPASPASAH
+15 
-24 TLSELVISLVGR
+24 EVVIALVGR

-64 DRQYGRFAFQS
+64 DRKYGRFHFES
-75 SDIIIIDTGGLSGVR
+75 SEFIIIDTGGLSGE
-90 TAIHGSLRHTVRPV
+90 S
-104 HNNEELDSHM
+104 EELDSHM

-119 LAVDESDIIIFMVD
+119 LAVVESDIILFMVD

-139 PADEVIAD
+139 PADEVIAE

-168 RTVATDFFSLG
+168 RSVANEFFSLG
-179 LGEPVAIA
+179 LGDPISIA
-187 ASQNRGIQTM
+187 ASQNRGIQVM
-197 LASALKTFKMHSS
+197 LSSVIETYIAKNEADDSAEELESS
-210 ACKANDEA
+210 ETAEFENDEFA
-218 EVTEPVLL
+218 DEGDLDEDGIRRPG
-226 SKNDK
+226 DG
-231 VTDDAEE
+231 
-238 TTEKRVK
+238 RVK

-278 RDSVFIPFDR
+278 RDSIFIPFDR

-296 DTAGIRRKRSVHEA
+296 DTAGVRRKRSVHEA
-310 IEKFSVIKAMQAI
+310 IEKFSVIKSMQAI
-323 ERANVVIVMID
+323 ERANVVIMMID
-334 ARTEIADQDLHLI
+334 ARTEISDQDLHLI

-359 AINKWDGMDDYQKQL
+359 TINKWDGMDEYAKEL

-400 SVGKLYAAI
+400 GVGKLYEAI
-409 DQAYESATKKYS
+409 DKAYASATQKYS
-421 TSELTRLLEK
+421 TSDLTRLLEK
-431 AVQSHQPPLIN
+431 AVQSHQPPLVN

-464 GKQMNKVPAVY
+464 GNQITKVPAVY

-486 LKSVGTPIK
+486 LKSVGTPIM
-495 IEFKVSESNPYKS
+495 IEFKGGDSNPFESSKKKKPTIYKR
-508 VKK
+508 K

>member
-1 MFWRYTNAMMTFSL
+1 M
-15 MPASPASAH
+15 
-24 TLSELVISLVGR
+24 VIALVGR

-64 DRQYGRFAFQS
+64 DRKYGRFHFES
-75 SDIIIIDTGGLSGVR
+75 RDFIIIDTGGLSGE
-90 TAIHGSLRHTVRPV
+90 S
-104 HNNEELDSHM
+104 EELDSHM

-119 LAVDESDIIIFMVD
+119 LAVDESDIILFMVD
-133 ARDGLT
+133 GRAGLT

-154 HVKLIVNKTDGLDV
+154 HVKLIVNKTDGLDS
-168 RTVATDFFSLG
+168 RTVSSEFYSLG
-179 LGEPVAIA
+179 LGEPLSIA
-187 ASQNRGIQTM
+187 ASQNRGIQAM
-197 LASALKTFKMHSS
+197 LSAVLKDYAGEESS
-210 ACKANDEA
+210 IADEDSGLA
-218 EVTEPVLL
+218 AITEDVTEI
-226 SKNDK
+226 D
-231 VTDDAEE
+231 E
-238 TTEKRVK
+238 TGGEQADRDESVK

-278 RDSVFIPFDR
+278 RDSVFIPFER

-296 DTAGIRRKRSVHEA
+296 DTAGIRRKRAVHEA
-310 IEKFSVIKAMQAI
+310 IEKFSIIKSMQAI
-323 ERANVVIVMID
+323 ERANVVIMMID

-359 AINKWDGMDDYQKQL
+359 VINKWDGMDDYQKEL

-400 SVGKLYAAI
+400 GVGKLYAAI
-409 DQAYESATKKYS
+409 DRAYASATQKYS
-421 TSELTRLLEK
+421 TSDLTRLLEK
-431 AVQSHQPPLIN
+431 AVQAHQPPMVN

-457 PPRIIVH
+457 PPRIIIH
-464 GKQMNKVPAVY
+464 GNQVSKIPAAY
-475 KRYLTNFFRKE
+475 QRYLTNFYRNE

-495 IEFKVSESNPYKS
+495 IEFKGSDRNPYDRS
-508 VKK
+508 SKK

>member
-1 MFWRYTNAMMTFSL
+1 MSTANNL
-15 MPASPASAH
+15 
-24 TLSELVISLVGR
+24 ELVIALVGR

-64 DRQYGRFAFQS
+64 DRQYGRAQFKS
-75 SDIIIIDTGGLSGVR
+75 SEIIVIDTGGLSGE
-90 TAIHGSLRHTVRPV
+90 S
-104 HNNEELDSHM
+104 EELDTHM
-114 EKQTR
+114 ERQTR
-119 LAVDESDIIIFMVD
+119 LAVDESDIILFMVD

-154 HVKLIVNKTDGLDV
+154 SVSLIVNKTDGLDV
-168 RTVATDFFSLG
+168 RTVASEFFSLG
-179 LGEPVAIA
+179 LGEPVSIA
-187 ASQNRGIQTM
+187 ASQNRGIQSM
-197 LASALKTFKMHSS
+197 LSQVLETFDVD
-210 ACKANDEA
+210 NI
-218 EVTEPVLL
+218 PG
-226 SKNDK
+226 
-231 VTDDAEE
+231 AEE
-238 TTEKRVK
+238 ELSDIEGEMEGELDGDEEDDRRVK

-296 DTAGIRRKRSVHEA
+296 DTAGIRRKRAVHEA
-310 IEKFSVIKAMQAI
+310 IEKFSVIKSMQAI
-323 ERANVVIVMID
+323 ERANVVIMMID

-359 AINKWDGMDDYQKQL
+359 TINKWDGMDDYQKEL
-374 IHKGIDKQLPF
+374 IHKGLDKQLPF

-400 SVGKLYAAI
+400 GVGKLYEAI
-409 DQAYESATKKYS
+409 DRAYASATKKYS
-421 TSELTRLLEK
+421 TSDLTRLLEK
-431 AVQSHQPPLIN
+431 AVQSHQPPLVN

-464 GKQMNKVPAVY
+464 GNQITKVPAVY

-486 LKSVGTPIK
+486 LKSVGTPIM
-495 IEFKVSESNPYKS
+495 IEFKGGDSNPFKS
-508 VKK
+508 SKKKKVSRGQKK

>member
-1 MFWRYTNAMMTFSL
+1 MSSQNTT
-15 MPASPASAH
+15 
-24 TLSELVISLVGR
+24 ELIISLVGR

-46 VLTKS
+46 VLTRS

-64 DRQYGRFAFQS
+64 DRQYGRFQFKS
-75 SDIIIIDTGGLSGVR
+75 SDIIIIDTGGLSGQ
-90 TAIHGSLRHTVRPV
+90 S
-104 HNNEELDSHM
+104 EELDGHM

-119 LAVDESDIIIFMVD
+119 LAIDESDIILFMVD

-139 PADEVIAD
+139 PADEVIAE

-154 HVKLIVNKTDGLDV
+154 LVKLVVNKTDGLDI
-168 RTVATDFFSLG
+168 RTVSSEFFSLG
-179 LGEPVAIA
+179 LGAPISIA
-187 ASQNRGIQTM
+187 ASQNRGIQAM
-197 LASALKTFKMHSS
+197 LSEALESFDVK
-210 ACKANDEA
+210 
-218 EVTEPVLL
+218 EVSV
-226 SKNDK
+226 
-231 VTDDAEE
+231 AEE
-238 TTEKRVK
+238 EESNGLEEDDDDRSIK

-260 NRFLGEERVVVYD
+260 NRFLGEERVVVFD

-278 RDSVFIPFDR
+278 RDSVFIPFER
-288 DGKKYTFI
+288 DGKRYTFI

-310 IEKFSVIKAMQAI
+310 IEKFSIIKSMQAI
-323 ERANVVIVMID
+323 ERANVVIMMID

-347 GYVLEAGRALVL
+347 GYVLEAGRALIL
-359 AINKWDGMDDYQKQL
+359 TINKWDGMDDYQKEL

-400 SVGKLYAAI
+400 GVGKLYEAI
-409 DQAYESATKKYS
+409 DRAYASATKKYS
-421 TSELTRLLEK
+421 TSDLTRLLEK
-431 AVQSHQPPLIN
+431 AVQSHQPPMIN

-464 GKQMNKVPAVY
+464 GNQISKVPSVY

-486 LKSVGTPIK
+486 LDSVGTPIL
-495 IEFKVSESNPYKS
+495 IEFKGSDSNPYKDS
-508 VKK
+508 ARKKVIYKRR

>member
-1 MFWRYTNAMMTFSL
+1 MSL
-15 MPASPASAH
+15 QVNGTAVMSVTQSTTHSP
-24 TLSELVISLVGR
+24 ELIVALIGR

-64 DRQYGRFAFQS
+64 DRQYGRFHFKS
-75 SDIIIIDTGGLSGVR
+75 SEIIIIDTGGLSGE
-90 TAIHGSLRHTVRPV
+90 S
-104 HNNEELDSHM
+104 EELDTHM

-119 LAVDESDIIIFMVD
+119 LAVDESDIILFMVD

-154 HVKLIVNKTDGLDV
+154 QVKLIVNKTDGLDA
-168 RTVATDFFSLG
+168 RTVASDFFSLG
-179 LGEPVAIA
+179 LGQPISIA
-187 ASQNRGIQTM
+187 ASQNRGIQAM
-197 LASALKTFKMHSS
+197 LSNVLNVFSNISKASKS
-210 ACKANDEA
+210 DENK
-218 EVTEPVLL
+218 
-226 SKNDK
+226 KNDGL
-231 VTDDAEE
+231 DDNEFDEE
-238 TTEKRVK
+238 TKNVK

-260 NRFLGEERVVVYD
+260 NRFLGEERVVVFD

-278 RDSVFIPFDR
+278 RDSVFIPFER

-296 DTAGIRRKRSVHEA
+296 DTAGIRRKRSVHET

-323 ERANVVIVMID
+323 ERANVVIMMID

-347 GYVLEAGRALVL
+347 GYVLEAGRALIL
-359 AINKWDGMDDYQKQL
+359 TINKWDGMDDYQKDL

-400 SVGKLYAAI
+400 GVGKLYQAI
-409 DQAYESATKKYS
+409 DRAYASATKKYS
-421 TSELTRLLEK
+421 TSDLTRLLEK
-431 AVQSHQPPLIN
+431 ATQSHQPPLVN

-457 PPRIIVH
+457 PPRIIIH
-464 GKQMNKVPAVY
+464 GNQISKVPAVY

-486 LKSVGTPIK
+486 LNSVGTPIM
-495 IEFKVSESNPYKS
+495 IEFKISDSNPFKS
-508 VKK
+508 SKKKKTLRR

>member
-1 MFWRYTNAMMTFSL
+1 MSVSL
-15 MPASPASAH
+15 I
-24 TLSELVISLVGR
+24 SEVVIALVGR

-64 DRQYGRFAFQS
+64 DRKYGRVQFES
-75 SDIIIIDTGGLSGVR
+75 SEIIVIDTGGLSGE
-90 TAIHGSLRHTVRPV
+90 S
-104 HNNEELDSHM
+104 EELDSHM

-119 LAVDESDIIIFMVD
+119 LAVDESDIVLFMVD

-139 PADEVIAD
+139 PADEVIAE

-154 HVKLIVNKTDGLDV
+154 HVELIINKTDGLDARSV
-168 RTVATDFFSLG
+168 SSEFYSLG
-179 LGEPVAIA
+179 LGEPISIA
-187 ASQNRGIQTM
+187 ASQNRGIQSM
-197 LASALKTFKMHSS
+197 LSGVLKTFAS
-210 ACKANDEA
+210 AKDIAADDETIVS
-218 EVTEPVLL
+218 EDESPL
-226 SKNDK
+226 
-231 VTDDAEE
+231 TDDE
-238 TTEKRVK
+238 TEDAIQDRRVK

-278 RDSVFIPFDR
+278 RDSIFIPFER

-296 DTAGIRRKRSVHEA
+296 DTAGIRRKRSVHEV

-323 ERANVVIVMID
+323 ERSNVVIMMID

-347 GYVLEAGRALVL
+347 GYALEAGRALIL
-359 AINKWDGMDDYQKQL
+359 TINKWDGMDDYQKEL
-374 IHKGIDKQLPF
+374 IHKGLDKQLPF

-400 SVGKLYAAI
+400 GVGKLYAAI
-409 DQAYESATKKYS
+409 DRAYASAIQKYS
-421 TSELTRLLEK
+421 TSELTLLLEK

-457 PPRIIVH
+457 PPRIIIH
-464 GKQMNKVPAVY
+464 GNQISRVPAVY

-486 LKSVGTPIK
+486 LESVGTPII
-495 IEFKVSESNPYKS
+495 IEFKGSDSNPFKS
-508 VKK
+508 SKKKKHSKR

>member
-1 MFWRYTNAMMTFSL
+1 MSTTNNL
-15 MPASPASAH
+15 
-24 TLSELVISLVGR
+24 ELVVALVGR

-64 DRQYGRFAFQS
+64 DRQYGRVQFKS
-75 SDIIIIDTGGLSGVR
+75 SEIIVIDTGGLSGE
-90 TAIHGSLRHTVRPV
+90 S
-104 HNNEELDSHM
+104 EELDSHM

-119 LAVDESDIIIFMVD
+119 LAVDESDVILFMVD

-154 HVKLIVNKTDGLDV
+154 HVKLIVNKTDGLDA
-168 RTVATDFFSLG
+168 RTVASDFFSLG
-179 LGEPVAIA
+179 LGEPIAIA
-187 ASQNRGIQTM
+187 ASQNRGIQAM
-197 LASALKTFKMHSS
+197 LSDVLQPFEADSLT
-210 ACKANDEA
+210 DETAA
-218 EVTEPVLL
+218 ELDETL
-226 SKNDK
+226 
-231 VTDDAEE
+231 DDIENELDEE
-238 TTEKRVK
+238 DGEKRVK

-296 DTAGIRRKRSVHEA
+296 DTAGIRRKRAVHEV
-310 IEKFSVIKAMQAI
+310 IEKFSVIKSMQAI
-323 ERANVVIVMID
+323 ERSNVVIMMID

-359 AINKWDGMDDYQKQL
+359 TINKWDGMDDYQKEL

-400 SVGKLYAAI
+400 GVGKLYEAI
-409 DQAYESATKKYS
+409 DRAYASATKKYS
-421 TSELTRLLEK
+421 TSDLTRLLEK
-431 AVQSHQPPLIN
+431 AVQAHQPPLVN

-464 GKQMNKVPAVY
+464 GNQISKVPAVY

-486 LKSVGTPIK
+486 LNSVGTPIM
-495 IEFKVSESNPYKS
+495 IEFKGSDSNPFKS
-508 VKK
+508 SKKKNSREGRGRTK